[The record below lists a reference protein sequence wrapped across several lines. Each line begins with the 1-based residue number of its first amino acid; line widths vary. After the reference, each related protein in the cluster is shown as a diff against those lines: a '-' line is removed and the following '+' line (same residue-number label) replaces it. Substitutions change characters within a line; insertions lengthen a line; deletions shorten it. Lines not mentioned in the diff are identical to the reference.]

1 MPKANIQTAAGPRPY
16 GLVHYGAGQPAHTAP
31 KGTIYER
38 SDGSSSSTR
47 AYINSDAGTTWVA
60 MTTAS

>member
-1 MPKANIQTAAGPRPY
+1 MPQDNINIAEGPRPY
-16 GLVHYGAGQPAHTAP
+16 GLTQYGSGAPAHTAP

-47 AYINSDAGTTWVA
+47 AYINNGGTTWVA
-60 MTTAS
+60 MTTAT

>member
-1 MPKANIQTAAGPRPY
+1 MPKLNISIAAGPTPY
-16 GLVHYGAGQPAHTAP
+16 GLVHYGAGAPAHTAP

-47 AYINSDAGTTWVA
+47 AYSNSDGGTTWVA
-60 MTTAS
+60 VTTAS

>member
-1 MPKANIQTAAGPRPY
+1 MPQDNIAIAAGPRPY
-16 GLVHYGAGQPAHTAP
+16 GLVHYGSGAPAHTAP

-38 SDGSSSSTR
+38 SDGSSASTR
-47 AYINSDAGTTWVA
+47 AYINTDSGTTWVA